1 MDFEL
6 ILHGKPNAGSHIASN
21 GLDKNFCDN
30 LVDKFFQS
38 MGSIKDAEVLIV
50 DTRNWKN
57 VWYSVYTFWLGGNV
71 RDTAG
76 RASFLAISMVVP
88 KQYMCLNSVV
98 FSLLKDAVKE
108 CVGGTYIDNSR
119 QYIVQDLNNSEAF
132 QKLFNYLSTQFV
144 NLNENLDNTF
154 RGDIQAGT
162 ECRYHLMDCD
172 SKAFVEDLKKH
183 GRVFVSPTYGTKDAL
198 VVQYLL
204 EAQTKQADLQTK
216 DRKISELNKH
226 ISELNSQLEAA
237 KKKQKESD
245 ETIAGLRQQIGD
257 LNNQVASLNKSNQ
270 ALQKQIAELLKRLGK
285 KPINPGPVIPGANHP
300 VRLKSKPLF
309 KTAYLRWV
317 NTCLLVVIL
326 LLFCFKSC
334 DSSSQ
339 QIASLQQE
347 VTEIH
352 QLIKGNKPSEQ
363 SQPFGMGTEG
373 SQVVVEGKDIDCG
386 LELYQNDQQ
395 VSKDEINIQLP
406 LIIKVSTPMDGY
418 EFHTDNLVQS
428 QIEIATPFELKK
440 KDPSKPIVISYR
452 TANLKNA
459 NENNFI
465 KIK

>member
-1 MDFEL
+1 MAFEL

-21 GLDKNFCDN
+21 GLDKSFCDN

-57 VWYSVYTFWLGGNV
+57 VWHSVYTFWLGGNV

-76 RASFLAISMVVP
+76 RASFLAITMVVP
-88 KQYMCLNSVV
+88 KQYMCSNSVV
-98 FSLLKDAVKE
+98 FTLLKDAVKA
-108 CVGGTYIDNSR
+108 CVEGTYIDKSR
-119 QYIVQDLNNSEAF
+119 QYVVQDLNNPEAF
-132 QKLFNYLSTQFV
+132 QKLCNYLSIHFV
-144 NLNENLDNTF
+144 NLNENLDSTF

-162 ECRYHLMDCD
+162 KCCYHLIDCD
-172 SKAFVEDLKKH
+172 SKAFVEDLKKY

-198 VVQYLL
+198 VVQYRL

-216 DRKISELNKH
+216 DKKISELNKH
-226 ISELNSQLEAA
+226 ISELKSQLDAA
-237 KKKQKESD
+237 KKKLKESD
-245 ETIAGLRQQIGD
+245 ETKAGLQQQIRD
-257 LNNQVASLNKSNQ
+257 LNNQVASLNKTNQ
-270 ALQKQIAELLKRLGK
+270 ALQKQIAELLPGK

-300 VRLKSKPLF
+300 DILKKPLF
-309 KTAYLRWV
+309 NTAYLRWI

-347 VTEIH
+347 ITEIH

-363 SQPFGMGTEG
+363 SQPIGVGAEG
-373 SQVVVEGKDIDCG
+373 SQTVVEGMDMDCG
-386 LELYQNDQQ
+386 LQFYQNGGE
-395 VSKDEINIQLP
+395 VSKEEINIQFP
-406 LIIKVSTPMDGY
+406 LIIQVRAPKDGY
-418 EFHTDNLVQS
+418 AFHTDNLDQP

-440 KDPSKPIVISYR
+440 KDPNKPIVISYR
-452 TANLKNA
+452 PDNLKNA
-459 NENNFI
+459 NPKNFI